1 MYHKQVNQ
9 LSPIRILEASNH
21 GGLGKGNLGLV
32 MARAGVGKTAC
43 LVQLALD
50 DLLRER
56 PVLHVSLD
64 QTMNHVLSWYDAL
77 FDDLVLMTEMEDAD
91 VARQMV
97 QKHRMIAS
105 FVDHDLWPD
114 RLEKTVDMF
123 AKHL

>member
-9 LSPIRILEASNH
+9 LSPIRILEASIH

-43 LVQLALD
+43 LMQLALD

-64 QTMNHVLSWYDAL
+64 QTMDHVLSWYDAL
-77 FDDLVLMTEMEDAD
+77 LDDLVMMTGMQGAE
-91 VARQMV
+91 VARQDM
-97 QKHRMIAS
+97 QKHRM
-105 FVDHDLWPD
+105 
-114 RLEKTVDMF
+114 F
-123 AKHL
+123 A

>member
-9 LSPIRILEASNH
+9 LSPIRILDTSIR

-43 LVQLALD
+43 LVQIALD

-64 QTMNHVLSWYDAL
+64 QTMDHVLSWYDAL
-77 FDDLVLMTEMEDAD
+77 FEDMVVMTGLKDAEP
-91 VARQMV
+91 ARQMV
-97 QKHRMIAS
+97 QRHRMIAS
-105 FVDHDLWPD
+105 F
-114 RLEKTVDMF
+114 
-123 AKHL
+123 